1 MFNWIKKL
9 LFGNKVVVVEEEAT
23 PPPIQAQNEATITT
37 LEITPV
43 PENPVAK
50 RKDECV
56 DIEQRPTKQ
65 VKRDD
70 DDETLAKSVVIPTKK
85 PSTTASPVPV
95 LEKKPRD

>member
-9 LFGNKVVVVEEEAT
+9 LFGSKVVVVEEEAT
-23 PPPIQAQNEATITT
+23 QPPIQAPNEAPITT
-37 LEITPV
+37 LEITPA

-50 RKDECV
+50 RKDECADV
-56 DIEQRPTKQ
+56 EQRPTKQ

-70 DDETLAKSVVIPTKK
+70 DEPLAKSVVIPTKK

-95 LEKKPRD
+95 LEKKPRE